1 MVSEA
6 LLSFSLTPVQRFIEA
21 ARTVRDL
28 KAGSKLLSHLTW
40 QALQAVGQVGGEPMF
55 PDVDLAGGE
64 PDSIPNLFLARFLDD
79 DAATTAAD
87 AAQRAEEAV
96 RERWRVIA
104 DEVRTALGREHRWTQ
119 AWDTAWGGRW
129 DDDWDEQID
138 CYWTITTIVLDTAD
152 AEPVYRQMTKGV
164 PSPPGSQLSTQFK
177 AISGLL
183 AARKMVRPFPAPH
196 GVGRHKCSMMGDLE
210 QMGPVGLSEA
220 DGFWRDVAGTRL
232 SPASIGAHDRLCA
245 VSLVKRFCHCVGGF
259 KDLSGDISETAKVA
273 AGRWLAQCDGS
284 AREQFKRS
292 YAALRG
298 AVEAAGNA
306 PETAWRCLLVDRLTP
321 KEVAEEKWSDPPP
334 QEVVDA
340 VTALA
345 GARKA
350 LVDSAGSS
358 PPRYYGIIA
367 LDGDHMGKWLSGDMS
382 DEPVSEEFW
391 RGVSGSLRSYAG
403 SVPGMVGE
411 QGGYTVYAGGDDV
424 LALNPLATALECAA
438 KLRSEFPPFGTDR
451 DGKPP
456 TASAG
461 LAIVHYQHDL
471 RAGLRAARD
480 AEHAAKSPDDEDID
494 AERRA
499 AHQAEEVA
507 KRAGRNALGISLVK
521 RSGGQVDL
529 VIEWDQ
535 VKALMKLQCLFAEG
549 LSDRWLYKL
558 AETLPDLHPDITRDA
573 LSAVVAHSL
582 KRIEIA
588 RENAPGLRREL
599 DLAEDADAEAIKQAL
614 RMHVEE
620 QFADWQRRA
629 PGLQALERFIK
640 FGMIASFLH
649 RGRD

>member
-64 PDSIPNLFLARFLDD
+64 PDSIPNLFLARFRSD
-79 DAATTAAD
+79 DATEKALQAAEQAKD
-87 AAQRAEEAV
+87 AV
-96 RERWRVIA
+96 RGRWREIA
-104 DEVRTALGREHRWTQ
+104 DHVRDELRATWGKG
-119 AWDTAWGGRW
+119 WDA
-129 DDDWDEQID
+129 DWDEQID
-138 CYWTITTIVLDTAD
+138 GYWTITTVVLDAAD
-152 AEPVYRQMTKGV
+152 ARAVHDQMTGRLSV
-164 PSPPGSQLSTQFK
+164 GPADLSTQFK

-183 AARKMVRPFPAPH
+183 AARKMVRPFAAPH

-220 DGFWRDVAGTRL
+220 DGFWRGAAGTRL
-232 SPASIGAHDRLCA
+232 SPASIGVHDRLCA

-284 AREQFKRS
+284 AREQFERS

-340 VTALA
+340 VTTLA

-367 LDGDHMGKWLSGDMS
+367 LDGDHMGKWLSGDMTGQ
-382 DEPVSEEFW
+382 PVTEEFW
-391 RGVSGSLRSYAG
+391 RGVSGSLRTYAG
-403 SVPGMVGE
+403 SVPEMVRE
-411 QGGYTVYAGGDDV
+411 QGGYPVYAGGDDV
-424 LALNPLATALECAA
+424 LALNPLATALPLAQT
-438 KLRSEFPPFGTDR
+438 LHDQFPQFDPEET
-451 DGKPP
+451 PS

-471 RAGLRAARD
+471 RAGLRAARK
-480 AEHAAKSPDDEDID
+480 AEHDAKE
-494 AERRA
+494 
-499 AHQAEEVA
+499 
-507 KRAGRNALGISLVK
+507 AGRDRLGISLVK

-535 VKALMKLQCLFAEG
+535 VKALMKLQRLFAEG

-558 AETLPDLHPDITRDA
+558 AETLPDLHPDLTRDA

-599 DLAEDADAEAIKQAL
+599 GLAEDADAEAIKQAL
-614 RMHVEE
+614 REHVEE